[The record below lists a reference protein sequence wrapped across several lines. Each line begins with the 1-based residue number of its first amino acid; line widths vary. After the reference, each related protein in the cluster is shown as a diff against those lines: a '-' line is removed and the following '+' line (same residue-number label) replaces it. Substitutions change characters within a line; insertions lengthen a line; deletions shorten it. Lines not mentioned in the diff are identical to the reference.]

1 MTKRPNLFD
10 FATSELSQD
19 AFLCWLLSWAD
30 HDLAKVDSALQ
41 QAGKRFLASIFKKCE
56 VNALDATPEPR
67 IAIKKVKR
75 QYKFIDIL
83 ALVSVDSKNYV
94 LVIEDKTHTTM
105 HGEQLRSYRET
116 AQKDFSDS
124 EVLCVYFKTG
134 EVSRARQAEESGYAV
149 YSRKDFLI
157 ALGDKPEDA
166 TDSILRDFHRRLI
179 TMDKCYNAFNE
190 EDIEKWRQQAWE
202 GYFGALQRKMK
213 DKWPEAGWGYAANP
227 RGGELVFFWADPEIN
242 KKIDDGTVYLEIH
255 KSLEN
260 QGDGRHF
267 LAFKVSGVPKNR
279 RSEVRW
285 NLHESLMEAASE
297 SSWSGQVKKPKRFG
311 HGKSM
316 VFCETTCDGAWL
328 VKNDDGKLNLDR
340 TIERL
345 TEASKLLDRA
355 VHIYTNRPPP
365 LSQ

>member
-30 HDLAKVDSALQ
+30 HDLAKVDSALH

-179 TMDKCYNAFNE
+179 TMDKRYNAFEE
-190 EDIEKWRQQAWE
+190 EDIEKWGWQAWQ
-202 GYFGALQRKMK
+202 GFFGALQRNMK
-213 DKWPEAGWGYAANP
+213 GESEWDYAANQS
-227 RGGELVFFWADPEIN
+227 GGELVFLWGHRPVDKYTVYLQIN
-242 KKIDDGTVYLEIH
+242 KKWGND
-255 KSLEN
+255 
-260 QGDGRHF
+260 GDGRSF
-267 LAFKVSGVPKNR
+267 LAFKVREVPEDR

-285 NLHESLMEAASE
+285 NLYESLTKAASE
-297 SSWSGQVKKPKRFG
+297 RNWSKRVKKPKRFG
-311 HGKSM
+311 HGWTM
-316 VFCETTCDGAWL
+316 VFCESACDEAWF
-328 VKNDDGKLNLDR
+328 VRNIDGKLDLDK

-345 TEASKLLDRA
+345 IEASGLLGRA
-355 VHIYTNRPPP
+355 VQIYM
-365 LSQ
+365 S

>member
-30 HDLAKVDSALQ
+30 HDLAKVDSALH

-67 IAIKKVKR
+67 IAIEIRR
-75 QYKFIDIL
+75 QFKSIDVL
-83 ALVSVDSKNYV
+83 ALVSIGEQLYPI
-94 LVIEDKTHTTM
+94 VIEDKTHTTM
-105 HGEQLRSYRET
+105 HSCQLQRYREEVESE
-116 AQKDFSDS
+116 FSDH
-124 EVLCVYFKTG
+124 EILCVYLKTG
-134 EVSRARQAEESGYAV
+134 EVSQALQAEEAGYAV
-149 YSRKDFLI
+149 YSRKDFLE
-157 ALGDKPEDA
+157 ALGEEPDNT
-166 TDSILRDFHRRLI
+166 TDSILRDFHTRL
-179 TMDKCYNAFNE
+179 TAMDKCYNAFNE
-190 EDIEKWRQQAWE
+190 EDIEKWPQQAWE
-202 GYFGALQRKMK
+202 GFFGALQRKMK
-213 DKWPEAGWGYAANP
+213 DQWPEAGWGYAANP

-242 KKIDDGTVYLEIH
+242 KKFDDGTVYLEIH

-260 QGDGRHF
+260 QGDGRRF
-267 LAFKVSGVPKNR
+267 LAFKVSDAPRNR

-316 VFCETTCDGAWL
+316 VFCETTCDDAWL
-328 VKNDDGKLNLDR
+328 VTNDGGKLDLDR

-355 VHIYTNRPPP
+355 VQIYTNRPPP